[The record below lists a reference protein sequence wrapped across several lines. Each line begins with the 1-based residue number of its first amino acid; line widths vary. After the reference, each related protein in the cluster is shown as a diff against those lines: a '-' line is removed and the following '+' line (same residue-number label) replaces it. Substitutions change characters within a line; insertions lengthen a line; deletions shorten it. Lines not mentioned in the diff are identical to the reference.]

1 MPEDK
6 SYSSN
11 DFYDIVRDIG
21 GDRVEQVILKDEF
34 THPETKKLSHCYSII
49 YRHMERTLSKREVKN
64 IHDQIAKLATE
75 KLHVT
80 IR

>member
-34 THPETKKLSHCYSII
+34 THPKTKKLSHCYTII
-49 YRHMERTLSKREVKN
+49 YRHMERTLSKREVQN
-64 IHDQIAKLATE
+64 IHNQIAKLAAE
-75 KLHVT
+75 KLHV
-80 IR
+80 IVR